1 MDHVILVGDIV
12 GHAKI
17 TSAFF
22 FGDFLFLFF
31 LFLFSFWFLVFGFIY
46 SMYIGSRFNRTLET
60 PGQSHLVCI
69 SSPYTESIQSTPSI
83 DRG

>member
-22 FGDFLFLFF
+22 FGGGFSFF
-31 LFLFSFWFLVFGFIY
+31 SFFFSLFSF
-46 SMYIGSRFNRTLET
+46 
-60 PGQSHLVCI
+60 
-69 SSPYTESIQSTPSI
+69 
-83 DRG
+83 

>member
-22 FGDFLFLFF
+22 FGFLFLFLSFFLFF
-31 LFLFSFWFLVFGFIY
+31 LFSF
-46 SMYIGSRFNRTLET
+46 
-60 PGQSHLVCI
+60 
-69 SSPYTESIQSTPSI
+69 
-83 DRG
+83 